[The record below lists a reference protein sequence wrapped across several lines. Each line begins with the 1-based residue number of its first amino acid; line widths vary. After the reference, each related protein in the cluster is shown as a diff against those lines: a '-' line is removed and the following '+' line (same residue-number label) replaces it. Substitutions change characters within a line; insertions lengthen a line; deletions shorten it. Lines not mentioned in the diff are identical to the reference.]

1 MSISRKKT
9 LIDDPLNLDV
19 WMCYDR
25 YLNHKI
31 NRLYERCLRI
41 IYSSKKSS
49 FDELLDKDKSVYIHH
64 QNIKK
69 LVPKCSKLFKV
80 KTLKLWMKFFVSGMR
95 SLMNFGKYRVFISL
109 QLILFAAVQKVYDFS
124 VRK

>member
-41 IYSSKKSS
+41 IYSGKKSS

-124 VRK
+124 VQK

>member
-41 IYSSKKSS
+41 IYSGKKSS

-95 SLMNFGKYRVFISL
+95 SLINFGKYRVFISL
-109 QLILFAAVQKVYDFS
+109 QLILFSAVQKVYDFL
-124 VRK
+124 VQK

>member
-80 KTLKLWMKFFVSGMR
+80 KTLKL
-95 SLMNFGKYRVFISL
+95 
-109 QLILFAAVQKVYDFS
+109 
-124 VRK
+124 